1 MLKFAVESPCFLKK
15 KKAQKFIKSILIP
28 FMKSANY
35 LILFTSLK

>member
-1 MLKFAVESPCFLKK
+1 MLKFAVESPCFKK

-28 FMKSANY
+28 FMKSANS